1 MAVID
6 QETLNRMH
14 LLHLDILKEFIR
26 ICNKYELR
34 YFLLG
39 GSCLGTVRHQGFIPW
54 DDDIDVGMPRPDYER
69 FMEIA
74 QNELPEYYF
83 LQNSKTDPDYPLC
96 FAKIRDSRTTF
107 IERSVSHLNI
117 NHGIYFDIFPLDG
130 LSNGLLFELRYK
142 FYYLNL
148 QKAYNI
154 SDYRR
159 GISRILYK
167 IIASFI
173 PDYRKARDKLTK
185 LVKRCNYDESE
196 TVTNYFGAWGK
207 KERHPRKC
215 FGEGSKGSFEGIEVS
230 IPADPDFYCRGL
242 YGDYM
247 KLPPKD
253 RRVSHHNCTVLD
265 LEHSYKEH
273 IHIGQ

>member
-1 MAVID
+1 MSVID
-6 QETLNRMH
+6 NDTLNKMH
-14 LLHLDILKEFIR
+14 NIHLDILKEFIR

-39 GSCLGTVRHQGFIPW
+39 GSCLGAVRHKGFIPW
-54 DDDIDVGMPRPDYER
+54 DDDIDVGMPRDDYDK
-69 FMEIA
+69 FMEVA
-74 QNELPEYYF
+74 VKELPEYYF
-83 LQNSKTDPDYPLC
+83 LQNPDTEPDYPMC

-130 LSNGLLFELRYK
+130 LTTGTLFELKYK

-159 GISRILYK
+159 GIARVVYK
-167 IIASFI
+167 IISSFI
-173 PDYRKARDKLTK
+173 PDYRRARNKMTK
-185 LVKRCNYDESE
+185 LVKRRSYDTSE
-196 TVTNYFGAWGK
+196 IITNYFGAWGK

-215 FGEGSKGSFEGIEVS
+215 FGDGSCGSFEGIDVRL
-230 IPADPDFYCRGL
+230 PLDTDFYCRGL

-247 KLPPKD
+247 KLPPEDK
-253 RRVSHHNCTVLD
+253 RVSHHNCTVID
-265 LEHSYKEH
+265 LEHSYRDY
-273 IHIGQ
+273 QQNR

>member
-130 LSNGLLFELRYK
+130 LSNGSLFELRYK

-148 QKAYNI
+148 QN
-154 SDYRR
+154 
-159 GISRILYK
+159 
-167 IIASFI
+167 
-173 PDYRKARDKLTK
+173 
-185 LVKRCNYDESE
+185 
-196 TVTNYFGAWGK
+196 
-207 KERHPRKC
+207 
-215 FGEGSKGSFEGIEVS
+215 
-230 IPADPDFYCRGL
+230 
-242 YGDYM
+242 
-247 KLPPKD
+247 
-253 RRVSHHNCTVLD
+253 
-265 LEHSYKEH
+265 
-273 IHIGQ
+273 

>member
-6 QETLNRMH
+6 QNTLNKMH
-14 LLHLDILKEFIR
+14 DIHLDILREFIR
-26 ICNKYELR
+26 ICKKHGLR

-39 GSCLGTVRHQGFIPW
+39 GSCLGAVRHKGFIPW
-54 DDDIDVGMPRPDYER
+54 DDDIDVGMPRADYDK

-74 QNELPEYYF
+74 VKELPEYYF
-83 LQNSKTDPDYPLC
+83 LQNPDTEPDYPMC

-130 LSNGLLFELRYK
+130 LSDGILFALRYK

-154 SDYRR
+154 SDYRK
-159 GISRILYK
+159 GIARVVYK
-167 IIASFI
+167 IISSFI
-173 PDYRKARDKLTK
+173 PDYRRARDKMTK
-185 LVKRCNYDESE
+185 LVKKRSYDTSE
-196 TVTNYFGAWGK
+196 IITNYFGAWGK
-207 KERHPRKC
+207 KERHPREC
-215 FGEGSKGSFEGIEVS
+215 FGDGSCGSFEGIDVRL
-230 IPADPDFYCRGL
+230 PLDTDFYCRGL

-247 KLPPKD
+247 KLPPEDK
-253 RRVSHHNCTVLD
+253 RVSHHNCTIIDLD
-265 LEHSYKEH
+265 RSYREYL
-273 IHIGQ
+273 QN